1 MENTASDPR
10 VKQCPALIGPS
21 ELARWD
27 ITFDFANRRLT
38 VKGQPQEME
47 LSNTR
52 HPVLT
57 MVEDGR
63 CFAEWKTPALEEL
76 KERLTKDPY
85 RLAMLQ
91 ESLPNPEEES
101 ESEPEVRTAV
111 MAVEVGE
118 EKEVQELAEW
128 QAELET
134 VAIHEMDKVMATLP
148 PGALVEGAMPT
159 SESSDSEGSLSE
171 AETET
176 SHDAVNE
183 AESESSTSEDEEW
196 ERHEVMTATIIA
208 EETEVLNK
216 GQRRRLLDAVHKI
229 SEAANDEVE
238 ARKQQRQSRKSKLA
252 RPLGPLLRVIEVFT
266 WSCMLSMTA
275 VDRGGWEAYE
285 PITLDSGWD
294 VRVPGIQDAAM
305 KYLERIDP
313 DLVVVAWPCGPW
325 SIMQNAN

>member
-1 MENTASDPR
+1 MVHWWFFPVNGWRTWWKVHSDSGHRLPYCGSRHEEVFRFGAGAPLVSTRAMLYPVALGNSGVLSWLRLALVENTASDPR
-10 VKQCPALIGPS
+10 VEQCPALIGPS

-63 CFAEWKTPALEEL
+63 SFAEWKTPALEEL

-85 RLAMLQ
+85 SLAMLQ
-91 ESLPNPEEES
+91 ESFPNLEEES

-134 VAIHEMDKVMATLP
+134 VAIHETDKVMATLP
-148 PGALVEGAMPT
+148 PGALVEGAMQ
-159 SESSDSEGSLSE
+159 SSDSEGSLSE

-176 SHDAVNE
+176 SHALNE

-196 ERHEVMTATIIA
+196 ERHEVMTEQGT
-208 EETEVLNK
+208 EETAF
-216 GQRRRLLDAVHKI
+216 GCRA
-229 SEAANDEVE
+229 
-238 ARKQQRQSRKSKLA
+238 
-252 RPLGPLLRVIEVFT
+252 
-266 WSCMLSMTA
+266 
-275 VDRGGWEAYE
+275 
-285 PITLDSGWD
+285 
-294 VRVPGIQDAAM
+294 QD
-305 KYLERIDP
+305 
-313 DLVVVAWPCGPW
+313 C
-325 SIMQNAN
+325 